1 MNEAIRKADVLLE
14 ALEWIRHFRGRFV
27 VIKLGGS
34 ALDDPQ
40 AVQRCLTDVIFME
53 SVGMKPILVHGGGKA
68 ISEAMT
74 ESGIEPQFIRGR
86 RVTDKATM
94 EIVSRILDGEVC
106 QSLVQRIRD
115 QGGQAEPVNSPE
127 RQCLYAER
135 LTLPDDSGADL
146 GFVGKVVNVNRELL
160 TELTDASTIPV
171 IPSIGIEAGGQV
183 LNINA
188 DTAAAA
194 VARFMGAEKLM
205 FLSDVPGI
213 FADRQDSSSLISH
226 LDSARCRQL
235 VADGTIDQGM
245 LPKVDAALE
254 ALDFGVKKVHIVDA
268 RTPHAMLLEIYS
280 NTGIGT
286 EIVG

>member
-14 ALEWIRHFRGRFV
+14 AMEWIRHFRGRYV

-40 AVQRCLTDVIFME
+40 AVERCLTDVIFME

-68 ISEAMT
+68 ISGAMA
-74 ESGIEPQFIRGR
+74 ESGIKPNFIQGR
-86 RVTDKATM
+86 RVTDKSTI
-94 EIVSRILDGEVC
+94 EIVTRVLGVEVC
-106 QSLVQRIRD
+106 NSLVDRIND
-115 QGGQAEPVNSPE
+115 QGGQAQAVNDPSQ
-127 RQCLYAER
+127 QCLSAER
-135 LTLPDDSGADL
+135 LTLPDADL
-146 GFVGKVVNVNRELL
+146 GFVGKVVQVNCELL
-160 TELTDASTIPV
+160 TEITNASTIPV
-171 IPSIGIEAGGQV
+171 IPSIGIESGGQP

-213 FADRQDSSSLISH
+213 FADRQDSTTLISH

-235 VADGTIDQGM
+235 IDDGTIDQGM

-268 RTPHAMLLEIYS
+268 ATPHSMLLEIYS